1 MSVCCG
7 VEVSKRMVEVKI
19 ESIRVSLMSQ
29 YRVVILKDAESNR
42 YLPIW
47 IGPYEADAITIHL
60 QDVQVPRPL
69 THDLVIK
76 VIEEMGAKV
85 DRVIVSD
92 LHNDTFYARIM
103 LQVNGKEVSID
114 ARPSDAIAVA
124 VRADC
129 PIYVEDDVMER
140 AGVIPE
146 EETTVGDEDLG
157 AFKDFI
163 GSLDLDDLEKNQ

>member
-1 MSVCCG
+1 
-7 VEVSKRMVEVKI
+7 MVEVKI

-76 VIEEMGAKV
+76 VINELGAKV
-85 DRVIVSD
+85 ERVVVTD
-92 LHNDTFYARIM
+92 LKNDTFYAHVVM
-103 LQVNGKEVSID
+103 TVNGKEVNID
-114 ARPSDAIAVA
+114 ARPSDAVAVA
-124 VRADC
+124 VRANC
-129 PIYVEDDVMER
+129 SIYVEDEVMER
-140 AGVIPE
+140 AGVTPE
-146 EETTVGDEDLG
+146 EESTVGDEDLG

>member
-1 MSVCCG
+1 
-7 VEVSKRMVEVKI
+7 MVEVKI

-76 VIEEMGAKV
+76 VIEELGAKV
-85 DRVIVSD
+85 ERVIVSD
-92 LHNDTFYARIM
+92 LHNDTFYARII
-103 LQVNGKEVSID
+103 LTVNGKEVSID
-114 ARPSDAIAVA
+114 SRPSDAIAVA

-129 PIYVEDDVMER
+129 SIYVEDDVMDR
-140 AGVIPE
+140 AGVVPE
-146 EETTVGDEDLG
+146 EEATVGDEDLG